1 MGVSQGMEEEF
12 VHKILRNL
20 TLVGMIF
27 LASMLSGCT
36 IPKLTLNSEDL
47 YSLPTLPR
55 GLKQFVVTDKKGHS
69 HQQHQDKGET
79 LVQLTALTAGGTGS
93 GHTKQLLRGFT

>member
-1 MGVSQGMEEEF
+1 MIIHAGDQDGVEIRLALQMGTQSLRLQVSGVCAVIQNR
-12 VHKILRNL
+12 VLRC
-20 TLVGMIF
+20 F
-27 LASMLSGCT
+27 LF
-36 IPKLTLNSEDL
+36 
-47 YSLPTLPR
+47 R
-55 GLKQFVVTDKKGHS
+55 GLKQLVVTDKKGHS

>member
-1 MGVSQGMEEEF
+1 MIIHAGDQDGVEIRLALQMGTQSLRLRVSGVCAVIQNR
-12 VHKILRNL
+12 VLRR
-20 TLVGMIF
+20 F
-27 LASMLSGCT
+27 LF
-36 IPKLTLNSEDL
+36 
-47 YSLPTLPR
+47 R